1 MFELLKN
8 NPLAVLVSALVHLL
22 VVVFMV
28 VGMQWQV
35 VPEKKHR
42 QVDVVQARVV
52 DESQLQSEIKKQQE
66 KKQQKKA
73 AEQQRLADIKR
84 KQEAEKKRLS
94 DLQQQRKQA
103 EQKKQQEQKKRAEAE
118 KQRKLAEKKA
128 SEAEK
133 KRKQAEA
140 KRVAEEKKRKQA
152 EAERLAEE
160 KKLKAAEAKK
170 AAEKKRKQEEAKRL
184 AEEKRIKQE
193 QARIARERAEQQA
206 REQEIAEQIQAEAM
220 AGEVQSAVN
229 AITGKVQ
236 RNWLKPVGSSSDLKC
251 TVNVRLLPS
260 GDIYPNSVK
269 IVKSS
274 GNGAFD
280 RSVEKAIYK
289 SEPLPV
295 PAGRAFESF
304 RNLTFI
310 FDPID

>member
-128 SEAEK
+128 SE
-133 KRKQAEA
+133 AEA